1 MTLAPGTRLGPYEIA
16 GPLGAGGMGEVYRA
30 LDTNLKRATAVK
42 VLPESVAADPERL
55 ARFQREA
62 EVLAAFNHPNIAGIY
77 GLERSGNALAIVM
90 ELVDGPTL
98 ADRLAAGPIPVD
110 EALAIAGQIAEGLEA
125 AHEQGVVHRDL
136 KPANVKVRPD
146 GTVKIL
152 DFGLAK
158 ALEPATAASPSTS
171 MSPTITSP
179 AMTQMGMVLGTA
191 AYMSPE
197 QARGRPVD
205 KRADIWAF
213 GCVLFELLTGKR
225 AFDGEDVSLTLAEI
239 IKSEPDWTT
248 VPPLPPTVLMCL
260 RQCLKKDARSRL
272 RDIGEMRLAL
282 AGALD
287 VSSGFSGDGATRTR
301 ARRVWPW
308 VLPAAAL
315 SATAAA
321 LLVFWFQRPPEPQ
334 LPQVV
339 RFEIHAPAGSKI
351 PPGTPAI
358 SPDGR
363 VLAYTVTGPD
373 KVTRIHVRDLGSTE
387 SRPLPG
393 TDGAIHPFWSAD
405 GRSLAF
411 TSNRVLKRIDIAGG
425 APRELVPQVSGPW
438 HGSWG
443 RFGDLLYTASGVQRV
458 SAEGGKGT
466 PVVVLDTKAGEAAAG
481 FPAFLSDGKRF
492 LVRIDR
498 EGASAIHLASLDS
511 PDRKLLVADVLSAP
525 LVAPTPQGASYLLY
539 LRNDSLVAHELDE
552 RAGAVTGTPRVLIDR
567 IGRVANPAILPTLGV
582 SPGGVIAYQVGG
594 EFTTMVLSWFNRS
607 GALLG
612 EQPLDVTGQN
622 PSLSPDGRLLAM
634 DAAFGGDRDV
644 MVADVARGVTSRLT
658 RGGGVA
664 RSPVWSPDSRRV
676 AFARGGK
683 IYVTNADGS
692 TAETV
697 LADVQGTPRS
707 WSPDGKYLL
716 YDAPRGKMLLWPL
729 AGGEPIV
736 VGSRNGGSQR
746 GRFSPDSRY
755 VAYVSDESGR
765 DEIYVQ
771 QTPPASGRVR
781 VSVSGG
787 TLPRWGRTSRE
798 LFFMGT
804 DRFLMSVELAPEDP
818 LSAGVPKKLFLLD
831 AGAVF
836 INLGYEVGPGGER
849 FLLPRILG
857 DNTPDTPITVVL
869 NWWAELV
876 KRP

>member
-16 GPLGAGGMGEVYRA
+16 APIGAGGMGEVYRA

-42 VLPESVAADPERL
+42 VLPESVAADPDRL

-77 GLERSGNALAIVM
+77 GLERSGSTLAIVM

-98 ADRLAAGPIPVD
+98 ADRLTGGPIPVD

-136 KPANVKVRPD
+136 KPANVKMRPD

-158 ALEPATAASPSTS
+158 ALEPAATVSPSTS

-205 KRADIWAF
+205 RRADIWAF

-239 IKSEPDWTT
+239 IKSEPDWAAL
-248 VPPLPPTVLMCL
+248 PALPPAVLVCL
-260 RQCLKKDARSRL
+260 RQCLKKDPWSRL

-282 AGALD
+282 SGALD
-287 VSSGFSGDGATRTR
+287 LGAAAVAGGGAPAVP

-315 SATAAA
+315 SAAVAA
-321 LLVFWFQRPPEPQ
+321 LLVLWFQRAPEPP
-334 LPQVV
+334 LPEVV
-339 RFEIHAPAGSKI
+339 RFEIHAPAGSRI

-363 VLAYTVTGPD
+363 TLAYTVTAPD
-373 KVTRIHVRDLGSTE
+373 KLTRIHVRDLGSTE

-393 TDGAIHPFWSAD
+393 TEGAVHPFWSPD

-411 TSNRVLKRIDIAGG
+411 VADRVLKRIDIAAG
-425 APRELVPQVSGPW
+425 APREVVPQVTGPW

-443 RFGDLLYTASGVQRV
+443 RLGDLLYTASGVFRV
-458 SAEGGKGT
+458 SAEGGKAT
-466 PVVVLDTKAGEAAAG
+466 QAVALDTKAGEGAAG
-481 FPAFLSDGKRF
+481 FPAFLADGKRF
-492 LVRIDR
+492 VVRIDR
-498 EGASAIHLASLDS
+498 EGASSIHLASLDS
-511 PDRKLLVADVLSAP
+511 KDRKVLIADVLSAP
-525 LVAPTPQGASYLLY
+525 LVAQTPQGASYLLY
-539 LRNDSLVAHELDE
+539 LRNDALVAQELDE
-552 RAGAVTGTPRVLIDR
+552 RAGDLKGTPRGGIDR
-567 IGRVANPAILPTLGV
+567 IGRVANPAIMPTFGV
-582 SPGGVIAYQVGG
+582 SPSGVIAYQVGG
-594 EFTTMVLSWFNRS
+594 EFTTMVLSWFSRT
-607 GALLG
+607 GALLS
-612 EQPLDVTGQN
+612 ETPLDVTGQN
-622 PSLSPDGRLLAM
+622 PSLSPDGRLVAM

-658 RGGGVA
+658 RGGGLA
-664 RSPVWSPDSRRV
+664 RSPIWSPDGRRV

-683 IYVTNADGS
+683 IYVTNADGRS
-692 TAETV
+692 SESV

-707 WSPDGKYLL
+707 WSADGKYLL
-716 YDAPRGKMLLWPL
+716 YDAPAQKMMLWPI
-729 AGGEPIV
+729 AGGEPIA
-736 VGSRNGGSQR
+736 VGSRNGSSRQ

-755 VAYVSDESGR
+755 IAYVSDESGR
-765 DEIYVQ
+765 DEIWVQ

-781 VSVSGG
+781 VSVNGG
-787 TLPRWGRTSRE
+787 TLPRWGGSSRE
-798 LFFMGT
+798 IFFMG
-804 DRFLMSVELAPEDP
+804 
-818 LSAGVPKKLFLLD
+818 
-831 AGAVF
+831 
-836 INLGYEVGPGGER
+836 
-849 FLLPRILG
+849 
-857 DNTPDTPITVVL
+857 
-869 NWWAELV
+869 
-876 KRP
+876 

>member
-1 MTLAPGTRLGPYEIA
+1 MIEQLGPYRVLEKI
-16 GPLGAGGMGEVYRA
+16 GEGGMGEVYRA
-30 LDTNLKRATAVK
+30 LDTNLKRATAIK
-42 VLPESVAADPERL
+42 VLPQSVAADSDRL

-77 GLERSGNALAIVM
+77 GLERSGTTLAIVM

-98 ADRLAAGPIPVD
+98 ADRLTGGPIPVD
-110 EALAIAGQIAEGLEA
+110 EALAIARQIAEGLEA

-136 KPANVKVRPD
+136 KPANVKVRTD

-158 ALEPATAASPSTS
+158 ALEPAATVSPSTS

-179 AMTQMGMVLGTA
+179 AMTQMGMVIGTA

-239 IKSEPDWTT
+239 IKSEPEWAAL
-248 VPPLPPTVLMCL
+248 PALPPAVLVCL
-260 RQCLKKDARSRL
+260 RQCLKKDPRSRL

-282 AGALD
+282 SGALD
-287 VSSGFSGDGATRTR
+287 LSAAGNAGSGASSTS

-315 SATAAA
+315 SAAAAA
-321 LLVFWFQRPPEPQ
+321 LLVLWFQRAPQ
-334 LPQVV
+334 GPLPQVV
-339 RFEIHAPAGSKI
+339 RFQIHAPTGSKI

-363 VLAYTVTGPD
+363 TLAYPVTGPD
-373 KVTRIHVRDLGSTE
+373 KITQIHVRDLGSTE
-387 SRPLPG
+387 SRPLQG
-393 TDGAIHPFWSAD
+393 TEGGVHPFWSPD

-411 TSNRVLKRIDIAGG
+411 VSNRVLKRIDIAGG
-425 APRELVPQVSGPW
+425 GAREVVPQVTGPW

-443 RFGDLLYTASGVQRV
+443 RFGDLLYIAGGVQRV
-458 SAEGGKGT
+458 SAEGGKANL
-466 PVVVLDTKAGEAAAG
+466 VVVLDTKAGESQAG
-481 FPAFLSDGKRF
+481 FPAFLADGKRF
-492 LVRIDR
+492 VVRIDR

-511 PDRKLLVADVLSAP
+511 KDRKVLVPDVLSAP
-525 LVAPTPQGASYLLY
+525 LVAQTPQGASYLLY
-539 LRNDSLVAHELDE
+539 LRNDALVAQELDE
-552 RAGAVTGTPRVLIDR
+552 RAGDIKGAPRVVIDR
-567 IGRVANPAILPTLGV
+567 IGRVANPAIMPTFGV
-582 SPGGVIAYQVGG
+582 SPSGVIAYQIGG

-607 GALLG
+607 GTLLS
-612 EQPLDVTGQN
+612 ETPLDVTGQN

-634 DAAFGGDRDV
+634 DAAFGGDRDI
-644 MVADVARGVTSRLT
+644 MVAEVARGVTSRLT

-664 RSPVWSPDSRRV
+664 RAPVWSPDSRRV
-676 AFARGGK
+676 AYARSGK

-692 TAETV
+692 SAESV

-707 WSPDGKYLL
+707 WSADGKYVL
-716 YDAPRGKMLLWPL
+716 YDAPAQKMMLWL
-729 AGGEPIV
+729 IAGGEPIA
-736 VGSRNGGSQR
+736 VGSRNGGSR
-746 GRFSPDSRY
+746 TGRFSPDSRY
-755 VAYVSDESGR
+755 LAYVSDESGR
-765 DEIYVQ
+765 DEVYVQ

-781 VSVSGG
+781 VSVNGG
-787 TLPRWGRTSRE
+787 TLPRWGGSSRE
-798 LFFMGT
+798 IFFMGA
-804 DRFLMSVELAPEDP
+804 DRYLMSAELTPGDP
-818 LSAGVPKKLFLLD
+818 LAANVPKKSFLLD

-836 INLGYEVGPGGER
+836 INLSYEVGRDGQR
-849 FLLPRILG
+849 VLLPRILG
-857 DNTPDTPITVVL
+857 DNAPDTPITVVL

-876 KRP
+876 KRPD